1 MAKYMEIETKQT
13 EHITLYEKEDFD
25 NAREQAVK
33 AIDAMIDYLNSI
45 REDVVAFE
53 PNDVYREDR
62 NLGKYSNGF
71 NRNNILDK
79 IRDTIYTPEY
89 EEYGELCDPSGYCAN
104 ILKWLSMTTHIGWN
118 LYNQE
123 KYSGRIEECYWHFH

>member
-1 MAKYMEIETKQT
+1 MAKYMEIETKRT
-13 EHITLYEKEDFD
+13 ENITLYEREDFD

-33 AIDAMIDYLNSI
+33 AVDAMIDYLQSI
-45 REDVVAFE
+45 REDVVTFE

-62 NLGKYSNGF
+62 KLGKYSNGF
-71 NRNNILDK
+71 TRNNILDK

-104 ILKWLSMTTHIGWN
+104 ILQWLSKTTHIGWN

-123 KYSGRIEECYWHFH
+123 KYSGKIEEYYWRFH